1 MNWSYVRAP
10 QVGNLPDL
18 VRHKM
23 TSPDKTFI
31 KNSDGR
37 SFTFLD
43 IWMLAGQMANALAQS
58 GVKTGDRVAIQ
69 VDKSP
74 EAVTLFLA
82 CARLG
87 AIYLPLNT
95 AYTLAEIDYFV
106 GDAEPSAAIVMPE
119 RLTAMAELAK
129 RHKVS
134 ALFSLGVK
142 GDGTFMEKSK
152 KAPADFTNARV
163 GWGDLAAIL
172 YTSGTTGRSKGAM
185 LSHGNLASNAL
196 TLIDTWRFGAS
207 DVLIH
212 ALPVYHTHGL
222 FTATN
227 TLLLSGGTMLFRQK
241 FDADDVMRLM
251 PEATTMMGVPTFYTR
266 LLQHEGL
273 TREAT
278 AHMRLFIS
286 GSAPLLADTHRE
298 FRERTGHAILERF
311 GMTETNMNT
320 SNPYEGERIAGT
332 VGLPLAGVDVRI
344 TEPESGKPLA
354 RGEIGMIE
362 VRGPNVFKGYWR
374 MPEKTASE
382 FRPDGFFISGDLG
395 RIDQKGYLSIV
406 GRGKDLII
414 TGGFNVYPKE
424 VESEI
429 DAIAGVTESA
439 VIGLPHADFG
449 ECVTAVVVL
458 SRKDMLEKDIVK
470 TLESRLAKFKLPK
483 RVIFVDDLPR
493 NAMGKVQKNILRQTY
508 ADLYRS

>member
-1 MNWSYVRAP
+1 MNWSYAPEPRVR
-10 QVGNLPDL
+10 NLPAL
-18 VRHKM
+18 LRHKM
-23 TSPDKTFI
+23 SSPEKTFI
-31 KNSDGR
+31 KNGDGR
-37 SFTFLD
+37 AFTFSD
-43 IWMLAGQMANALAQS
+43 FWTLAGRMANALAAS
-58 GVKTGDRVAIQ
+58 GVGTGDRVAVQ
-69 VDKSP
+69 VEKSP
-74 EAVTLFLA
+74 EAIALFLA

-87 AIYLPLNT
+87 AVYLPLNT

-106 GDAEPSAAIVMPE
+106 SDAEPGILIAMPE
-119 RLTAMAELAK
+119 RLESMTEFGK
-129 RHKVS
+129 RHKSS
-134 ALFSLGVK
+134 AVLSLGIA
-142 GDGTFMEKSK
+142 GDGTFMDATRRQPEGLTD
-152 KAPADFTNARV
+152 AEV
-163 GWGDLAAIL
+163 GWDDLAAIL

-185 LSHGNLASNAL
+185 LSHGNLTSNAL
-196 TLIDTWRFGAS
+196 TLIDTWRFSES

-241 FDADDVMRLM
+241 FDPDDVMRLM

-266 LLQHEGL
+266 LLQHPGL
-273 TREAT
+273 THEAT

-320 SNPYEGERIAGT
+320 SNPYDGERMAGT
-332 VGLPLAGVDVRI
+332 VGLPLAGIDVRI
-344 TEPESGKPLA
+344 SDPESGKELA
-354 RGEIGMIE
+354 AGEVGMIE

-382 FRPDGFFISGDLG
+382 FRSDGFFITGDLG
-395 RIDQKGYLSIV
+395 RIDDKGYVSIV

-429 DAIAGVTESA
+429 DSIDGVVEFA
-439 VIGLPHADFG
+439 VIGLPHPDFG
-449 ECVTAVVVL
+449 EGVTAVVVR
-458 SRKDMLEKDIVK
+458 SKDDVLERNIIKMLA
-470 TLESRLAKFKLPK
+470 SRLAKFKLPK
-483 RVIFVDDLPR
+483 QVIFVDDLPR

-508 ADLYRS
+508 ADLYR

>member
-1 MNWSYVRAP
+1 MNWSYADDP
-10 QVGNLPDL
+10 QLRNLPAL

-23 TSPDKTFI
+23 KSPDKIFI
-31 KNSDGR
+31 RNGDGR
-37 SFTFLD
+37 NFTFLD
-43 IWMLAGQMANALAQS
+43 IWALAGQMSSALAAS
-58 GVKTGDRVAIQ
+58 GVRTGDRVAVQ
-69 VDKSP
+69 VEKSP
-74 EAVTLFLA
+74 EAITLFLA

-95 AYTLAEIDYFV
+95 AYTLAEVDYFA
-106 GDAEPSAAIVMPE
+106 GDAEPSAMIVMPE
-119 RLTAMAELAK
+119 RLEAMADLGK
-129 RHKVS
+129 RHKVG
-134 ALFSLGVK
+134 AMLSLGIT
-142 GDGTFMEKSK
+142 GDGTFMDKSRAQPK
-152 KAPADFTNARV
+152 DFTDAKV
-163 GWGDLAAIL
+163 GWDDLAAIL

-185 LSHGNLASNAL
+185 LTHGNLTSNAL
-196 TLIDTWRFGAS
+196 TLIDTWRFSAS

-266 LLQHEGL
+266 LLRHKEL

-332 VGLPLAGVDVRI
+332 VGRPLAGVEVRI
-344 TEPESGKPLA
+344 SDPESGEPLST
-354 RGEIGMIE
+354 GEIGMIE

-382 FRPDGFFISGDLG
+382 FRPDGFFITGDLG
-395 RIDQKGYLSIV
+395 RIDEEGYVSIV

-429 DAIAGVTESA
+429 DSIAGVVESA
-439 VIGLPHADFG
+439 VIGLPHPDFG
-449 ECVTAVVVL
+449 EGVTAIVVR
-458 SRKDMLEKDIVK
+458 SGKDVLEKDIVK

-483 RVIFVDDLPR
+483 QVIFIDDLPR

-508 ADLYRS
+508 ADLYR

>member
-1 MNWSYVRAP
+1 MSWSYAP
-10 QVGNLPDL
+10 EPKLRNLPAL
-18 VRHKM
+18 VRHQMK
-23 TSPDKTFI
+23 SPDKAFI

-37 SFTFLD
+37 TLTFLD
-43 IWMLAGQMANALAQS
+43 FWTLAGQMANALAAS
-58 GVKTGDRVAIQ
+58 GVKAGDRVAVQ
-69 VDKSP
+69 VEKSP
-74 EAVTLFLA
+74 EAIALFLA

-87 AIYLPLNT
+87 AVYLPLNT
-95 AYTLAEIDYFV
+95 AYTQAEIDYFV
-106 GDAEPSAAIVMPE
+106 GDAEPSALIVMPE
-119 RLTAMAELAK
+119 RLEAMTELGK
-129 RHKVS
+129 PHKIS
-134 ALFSLGVK
+134 AVLALGIK
-142 GDGTFMEKSK
+142 GDGTFMDKTRQQPRDFAD
-152 KAPADFTNARV
+152 APV
-163 GWGDLAAIL
+163 GWDDLAAIL

-196 TLIDTWRFGAS
+196 TLIDTWRFGAG

-241 FDADDVMRLM
+241 FDADDAMHLM

-266 LLQHEGL
+266 LLQHREL

-320 SNPYEGERIAGT
+320 SNPYDGERIAGT

-344 TEPESGKPLA
+344 SDPESGKTLA
-354 RGEIGMIE
+354 TGEIGMIE

-374 MPEKTASE
+374 MPEKTAAE
-382 FRPDGFFISGDLG
+382 FRPDGFFITGDLG
-395 RIDQKGYLSIV
+395 RIDESGYVSIV

-429 DAIAGVTESA
+429 DGIEGVVESA
-439 VIGLPHADFG
+439 VIGLPHPDFG
-449 ECVTAVVVL
+449 EGVTAVVVR
-458 SRKDMLEKDIVK
+458 SRDGLRAEDVVK
-470 TLESRLAKFKLPK
+470 TLAGRLAKFKLPK
-483 RVIFVDDLPR
+483 QVIFVDDLPR
-493 NAMGKVQKNILRQTY
+493 NAMGKVQKNVLRQTY
-508 ADLYRS
+508 AGLYR